1 MLNNFPQV
9 EYMLF
14 KESTCLP
21 NNIVV
26 LDKVESVDEIYTL
39 PKLHKLVSLNCVL
52 HNMYQYNS

>member
-14 KESTCLP
+14 KDGKCLS
-21 NNIVV
+21 NNIAV
-26 LDKVESVDEIYTL
+26 LDKVEFVDEIYTL
-39 PKLHKLVSLNCVL
+39 PKLHKLASLKCVL

>member
-14 KESTCLP
+14 KESTCLS

-39 PKLHKLVSLNCVL
+39 PKLHKLVSLNCVV
-52 HNMYQYNS
+52 